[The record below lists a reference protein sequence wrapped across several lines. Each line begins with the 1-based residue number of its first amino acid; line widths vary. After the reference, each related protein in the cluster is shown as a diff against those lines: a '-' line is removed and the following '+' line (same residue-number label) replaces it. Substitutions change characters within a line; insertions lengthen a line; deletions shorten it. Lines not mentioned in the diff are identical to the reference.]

1 MPIRPSILPRRSA
14 ALLAQYRPMFSAT
27 ISGQLYVQ
35 DTWDSSEAVASLD
48 CYVGTP
54 TGLELYNVFSSEN
67 PIPVQPR

>member
-1 MPIRPSILPRRSA
+1 
-14 ALLAQYRPMFSAT
+14 MFSAT

-54 TGLELYNVFSSEN
+54 TGLELFNVFSSEN
-67 PIPVQPR
+67 PLPVQPR